1 MPGPVSGQ
9 DHSWVLTQTWYHG
22 DEATDKEMTHLAESP
37 KDGCQAFPQKKLD
50 YGHGEQKVSELNC

>member
-9 DHSWVLTQTWYHG
+9 DYYGWVLTQTWYHG

-37 KDGCQAFPQKKLD
+37 KDGCQAFPQTK
-50 YGHGEQKVSELNC
+50 